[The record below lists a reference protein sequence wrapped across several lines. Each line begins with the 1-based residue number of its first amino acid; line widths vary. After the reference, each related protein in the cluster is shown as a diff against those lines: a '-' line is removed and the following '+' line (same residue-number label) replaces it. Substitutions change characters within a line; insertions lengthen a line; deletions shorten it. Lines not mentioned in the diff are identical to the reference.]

1 MLPYPLRRFVHQKQ
15 KPDMETV
22 LQSGI
27 NTNTGKEST
36 RDSNIMTEN

>member
-15 KPDMETV
+15 KPGMETV
-22 LQSGI
+22 LQSGM